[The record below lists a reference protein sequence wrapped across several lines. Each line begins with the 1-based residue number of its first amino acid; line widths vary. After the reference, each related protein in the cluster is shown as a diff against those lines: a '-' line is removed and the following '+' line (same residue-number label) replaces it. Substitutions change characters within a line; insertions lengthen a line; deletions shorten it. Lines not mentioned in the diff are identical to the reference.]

1 MKFGAV
7 APKNAAGATAVHTI
21 RQGSLVLKKGTL
33 IGPAEVAALEGAGI
47 KEIVVARLEAND
59 VSEDVAAADIAK
71 AVAGQSVHVDRAFTG
86 RANLF
91 AQSAGVLVVDKDAVD
106 RLNRVDEAITFAT
119 LSAYKPV
126 VAGEMIATVK
136 IIPFGVAKTA
146 RDAAVAGA
154 KTPLLR
160 IAPYRIR
167 KVGVVS
173 TLLPG
178 LAAKVIDKTLKIT
191 AERLAPAGATIIAE
205 RRVPHDRAGL
215 AKALDEV
222 LKAGAELAIVF
233 GASAIADRRDVI
245 PAALEDIGGTVEHFG
260 MPVDPGNLMM
270 IGAAAGR
277 PVIGAPGCARSP
289 KENGFD
295 WVLMR
300 LLAGLKVPRED
311 ITGLG
316 VGGLLMEIVTRPQPR
331 EELLPSG
338 HDSSLDSSL
347 GIAAI
352 VLGAGRSSRMGGPNK
367 LLAEINGKP
376 LIRIVVEQALA
387 SRARPVLVVT
397 GHQRERVEAALS
409 GLPVQLVHNP
419 HFADGLGTSLKAGI
433 AALKPN
439 IDGTIVCLGD
449 MPQVDAALIDRL
461 IGAIDP
467 DKGALIAVPVIEGKR
482 GNPVVWSRRFFAD
495 LMTVEGDVGARYLI
509 GRYAEAVAEVPVDGT
524 AALTDVDTPEAFAA
538 VKAELEK
545 TRAVADA

>member
-7 APKNAAGATAVHTI
+7 APKNAVGATAVHTI
-21 RQGSLVLKKGTL
+21 RQGSVVLKKGTL

-47 KEIVVARLEAND
+47 KEIVVARLEADD

-71 AVAGQSVHVDRAFTG
+71 AVAGQGVHVDRAFTG

-136 IIPFGVAKTA
+136 IIPFGVAKSA

-160 IAPYRIR
+160 VAPYRIR

-178 LAAKVIDKTLKIT
+178 LSAKVIDKTLKIT
-191 AERLAPAGATIIAE
+191 AERLAPAGAAIIAE
-205 RRVPHDRAGL
+205 RRVPHDRAAL

-300 LLAGLKVPRED
+300 LLAGLPVPRED

-331 EELLPSG
+331 EEPLPSERE
-338 HDSSLDSSL
+338 SSLA
-347 GIAAI
+347 IAAI

-376 LIRIVVEQALA
+376 LIRMVTEQALA

-397 GHQRERVEAALS
+397 GHQRERVEAALA

-433 AALKPN
+433 AALQPEHRR
-439 IDGTIVCLGD
+439 GHRL
-449 MPQVDAALIDRL
+449 PRRHAAGRRRLDRPADRRRS
-461 IGAIDP
+461 IRTKA
-467 DKGALIAVPVIEGKR
+467 R
-482 GNPVVWSRRFFAD
+482 SSRCR
-495 LMTVEGDVGARYLI
+495 
-509 GRYAEAVAEVPVDGT
+509 
-524 AALTDVDTPEAFAA
+524 
-538 VKAELEK
+538 
-545 TRAVADA
+545 

>member
-7 APKNAAGATAVHTI
+7 APRDAVGATAVHTI

-47 KEIVVARLEAND
+47 KEIVVARLEASD

-71 AVAGQSVHVDRAFTG
+71 AVAGQGVHVDRAFTG

-126 VAGEMIATVK
+126 VAGEMVATVK
-136 IIPFGVAKTA
+136 IIPFGVAKSA
-146 RDAAVAGA
+146 RDTAVAGA
-154 KTPLLR
+154 KAPLLR
-160 IAPYRIR
+160 VAPYRIR

-205 RRVPHDRAGL
+205 RRVPHDRAAL

-245 PAALEDIGGTVEHFG
+245 PAALEEIGGTVEHFG

-300 LLAGLKVPRED
+300 LLAGLPVPRQD

-331 EELLPSG
+331 DEPLPSG
-338 HDSSLDSSL
+338 HDSRLA
-347 GIAAI
+347 IAAI

-376 LIRIVVEQALA
+376 LIRMVVEQALA
-387 SRARPVLVVT
+387 SRAQPVLVVT
-397 GHQRERVEAALS
+397 GHQRERVEAALA
-409 GLPVQLVHNP
+409 GLPVQFVHNP

-433 AALKPN
+433 AALQPN

-482 GNPVVWSRRFFAD
+482 GNPVVWSRRFFPD
-495 LMTVEGDVGARYLI
+495 LMTVEGDIGARYLI

>member
-7 APKNAAGATAVHTI
+7 APKNAVGATAVHTI
-21 RQGSLVLKKGTL
+21 RQGSVVLKKGTL

-47 KEIVVARLEAND
+47 KEIVVARLEADD

-71 AVAGQSVHVDRAFTG
+71 AVAGQGVHVDRAFTG

-136 IIPFGVAKTA
+136 IIPFGVAKSA

-160 IAPYRIR
+160 VAPYRIR

-178 LAAKVIDKTLKIT
+178 LSAKVIDKTLKIT
-191 AERLAPAGATIIAE
+191 AERLAPAGAAIIAE
-205 RRVPHDRAGL
+205 RRVPHDRAAL

-300 LLAGLKVPRED
+300 LLAGLPVPRED

-331 EELLPSG
+331 EEPLPSERE
-338 HDSSLDSSL
+338 SSLA
-347 GIAAI
+347 IAAI

-376 LIRIVVEQALA
+376 LIRMVTEQALA

-397 GHQRERVEAALS
+397 GHQRERVEAALA

-433 AALKPN
+433 AALQPN
-439 IDGTIVCLGD
+439 IDGVIVCLGD

-461 IGAIDP
+461 IGAVDP

-482 GNPVVWSRRFFAD
+482 GNPVVWSRRFFHD
-495 LMTVEGDVGARYLI
+495 LMTVEGDIGARYLI

-545 TRAVADA
+545 ARAGVDA